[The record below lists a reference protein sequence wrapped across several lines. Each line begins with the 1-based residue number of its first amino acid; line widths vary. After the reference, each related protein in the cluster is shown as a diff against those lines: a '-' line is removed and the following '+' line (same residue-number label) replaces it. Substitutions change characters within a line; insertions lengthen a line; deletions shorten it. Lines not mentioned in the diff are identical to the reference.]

1 MKQANFLQYP
11 FAENGDK
18 QSVSITSDPQGG
30 VSIQNG
36 YTTPYSFDPSA
47 GGKYIGRE
55 EFNWILNYFT
65 KELQAIQINGINELN
80 NTILTSIGYPKGAR
94 CSVWIDTKTCKL
106 DRNGATNPLA
116 ITIPIVSMK
125 DNNQTDPYGSDT
137 ALFGDWWID
146 DGNQI
151 GCLKVMQ
158 VQLPADPSGYIDIA
172 PNQATP
178 SYVKANYPRIQ
189 QILGASSSSQW
200 GYFKS
205 TSSTNFTI
213 INPRGYFPRVW
224 SNGNSI
230 DSGRDFL
237 TLQNDATRNVS
248 WSINKTLRQTLDN
261 TFDGDTVTGSFGC
274 SSAWVEA
281 GSRNTPR
288 LYALGVP
295 DDGSAGVF
303 SGTSMPSTEGGKIT
317 MSFQPRTRV
326 NFNVN
331 LSFSQSWSLSG
342 SGMPTA
348 NENRP
353 YNFNQKMY
361 IKV

>member
-36 YTTPYSFDPSA
+36 YTPPYSFDPSA

-189 QILGASSSSQW
+189 QILGDSSSSQW

-205 TSSTNFTI
+205 TSQTNFTI

-224 SNGNSI
+224 SNGSSI

-237 TLQNDATRNVS
+237 TLQNDATRNIS
-248 WSINKTLRQTLDN
+248 WSISKTLSQYLNN
-261 TFDGDTVTGSFGC
+261 TFNGETITGTFEIGTYYQQSPV
-274 SSAWVEA
+274 S
-281 GSRNTPR
+281 
-288 LYALGVP
+288 
-295 DDGSAGVF
+295 GVF
-303 SGTSMPSTEGGKIT
+303 TSQAGTNGSSNYEQTRQRTIFT
-317 MSFQPRTRV
+317 LNATPRTRV
-326 NFNVN
+326 AFNVS